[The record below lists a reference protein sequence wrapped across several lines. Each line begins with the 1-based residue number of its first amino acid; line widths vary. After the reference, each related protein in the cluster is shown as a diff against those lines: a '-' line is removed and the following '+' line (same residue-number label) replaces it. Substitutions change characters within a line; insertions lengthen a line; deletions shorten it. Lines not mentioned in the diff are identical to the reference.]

1 MFLPGW
7 GNSNNFFLPTFSS
20 GSNLLQACLLKA
32 RVDTGAAAMKSALL
46 IDDDPIVRR
55 VLSNTLSAA
64 GWAVH
69 EAKDGEEG
77 IQAALQHRPDAVICD
92 LLMPR
97 CNGIQVCRALREPSA
112 ALPGLKIIVTT
123 NRGFATD
130 RLNAFESGADHY
142 LVKPIVAED
151 ILRLLAGATAAP
163 ASPTGPTGA
172 PVPPARLPAGNL
184 LRFWG
189 VRGSIPTPGPNTVFY
204 GGNTTC
210 VELRADGQLI
220 ILDSGSGIRVL
231 GQQLA
236 TEFEGRSLELTL
248 LLTHT
253 HWDHI
258 QGFPFFAPAYSPNNS
273 VRITGYEGYRKG
285 LESTLVGQM
294 ESNYFPIGLRQLP
307 SNISFFEQRE
317 MEFHVGPV
325 RVRAIFA
332 NHPGICVG
340 YRLDTSTGSVA
351 FLPDHE
357 SYARMR
363 LHPRAGGE
371 RGQATQDYCRAEDQK
386 LIEFLRDVDVLILDS
401 QYDEAEYQ
409 THIGWGHSCY
419 EDSVAT
425 ALAAGAKQLFLFH
438 HDPGHDDARVSRM
451 VAHAREL
458 VGSRHATLNVEA
470 AREGLE
476 VPLRRPATPEPNN
489 PRDSAVAETIL
500 RLSQQPT

>member
-1 MFLPGW
+1 
-7 GNSNNFFLPTFSS
+7 
-20 GSNLLQACLLKA
+20 
-32 RVDTGAAAMKSALL
+32 MKSALL
-46 IDDDPIVRR
+46 IDDDPIVRK
-55 VLSNTLSAA
+55 VLSNTLTTA
-64 GWAVH
+64 GWAVY

-97 CNGIQVCRALREPSA
+97 CNGFQVCRALRERA
-112 ALPGLKIIVTT
+112 AELPGLKIIVTT
-123 NRGFATD
+123 HRGFATD

-142 LVKPIVAED
+142 LVKPILAED
-151 ILRLLAGATAAP
+151 ILKLLSGKATVMTGSAGP
-163 ASPTGPTGA
+163 VDA
-172 PVPPARLPAGNL
+172 PVPAAELPAGNL

-189 VRGSIPTPGPNTVFY
+189 VRGSIPTPGPGTVFY

-210 VELRADGQLI
+210 VEIRADGQLI
-220 ILDSGSGIRVL
+220 ILDSGSGIRLL
-231 GQQLA
+231 GQHLVE
-236 TEFEGRSLELTL
+236 EFKGRSLELTL

-258 QGFPFFAPAYSPNNS
+258 QGFPFFAPAYVPNNS

-285 LESTLVGQM
+285 LESTLAVQM
-294 ESNYFPIGLRQLP
+294 ESTYFPVGLRQLP
-307 SNISFFEQRE
+307 SSISFSEQRE
-317 MEFHVGPV
+317 MEFHVGSV
-325 RVRAIFA
+325 RVRSIFA
-332 NHPGICVG
+332 NHPSVCVG

-363 LHPRAGGE
+363 LHPRAGSE
-371 RGQATQDYCRAEDQK
+371 LRQETLDYCRAEDQK
-386 LIEFLRDVDVLILDS
+386 LVEFLRGVDMLILDA

-425 ALAAGAKQLFLFH
+425 ALAAGAKHLFLFH
-438 HDPGHDDARVSRM
+438 HDPGHDDARVSHM
-451 VAHAREL
+451 VGHAREL
-458 VGSRHATLNVEA
+458 VGSRHGTMSVEA

-476 VPLRRPATPEPNN
+476 VPLVQRQ
-489 PRDSAVAETIL
+489 SG
-500 RLSQQPT
+500 

>member
-1 MFLPGW
+1 
-7 GNSNNFFLPTFSS
+7 
-20 GSNLLQACLLKA
+20 
-32 RVDTGAAAMKSALL
+32 MKSALL
-46 IDDDPIVRR
+46 IDDDPIVRK
-55 VLSNTLSAA
+55 VLSKALSAA

-77 IQAALQHRPDAVICD
+77 IQAALQHRPAAVICD

-97 CNGIQVCRALREPSA
+97 CNGFQVCRALREKA
-112 ALPGLKIIVTT
+112 TELPGLKIIVTT
-123 NRGFATD
+123 HRGFATD

-142 LVKPIVAED
+142 LVKPILAED
-151 ILRLLAGATAAP
+151 ILRLLESPATVA
-163 ASPTGPTGA
+163 
-172 PVPPARLPAGNL
+172 PPAATSTDTRVPLAQLPAGNL

-189 VRGSIPTPGPNTVFY
+189 VRGSIPTPGPSTVFY

-210 VELRADGQLI
+210 LEVRADGQLI
-220 ILDSGSGIRVL
+220 ILDSGSGVRLL
-231 GQQLA
+231 GQHLVG
-236 TEFEGRSLELTL
+236 EFKGRALELTL

-258 QGFPFFAPAYSPNNS
+258 QGFPFFAPAYIANNQ
-273 VRITGYEGYRKG
+273 VRIMGYEGYRKG
-285 LESTLVGQM
+285 LESTLAVQM
-294 ESNYFPIGLRQLP
+294 ESSYFPIGLRQLP

-317 MEFHVGPV
+317 MEFHIGPV
-325 RVRAIFA
+325 RVRSIFA
-332 NHPGICVG
+332 NHPSICVG
-340 YRLDTSTGSVA
+340 YRLDTSTGSIA

-371 RGQATQDYCRAEDQK
+371 QGQATQDYCRSEDQK
-386 LIEFLRDVDVLILDS
+386 LVEFLRGVDVLILDA

-425 ALAAGAKQLFLFH
+425 ALAAGARQLFLFH
-438 HDPGHDDARVSRM
+438 HDPLHDDARISHM
-451 VAHAREL
+451 VGHAREL
-458 VGSRHATLNVEA
+458 VAGQHRNMVVEA

-476 VPLRRPATPEPNN
+476 LPLLKSPPA
-489 PRDSAVAETIL
+489 
-500 RLSQQPT
+500 

>member
-1 MFLPGW
+1 
-7 GNSNNFFLPTFSS
+7 
-20 GSNLLQACLLKA
+20 
-32 RVDTGAAAMKSALL
+32 MKSALL
-46 IDDDPIVRR
+46 IDDDPIVRK
-55 VLSNTLSAA
+55 VLSKTLSSA
-64 GWAVH
+64 GWTVH

-97 CNGIQVCRALREPSA
+97 CNGFQVCRALREKA
-112 ALPGLKIIVTT
+112 TELPGVKIIVTSH
-123 NRGFATD
+123 RDFATD

-142 LVKPIVAED
+142 LVKPILAED
-151 ILRLLAGATAAP
+151 ILRLLKGKTAIRADPAGP
-163 ASPTGPTGA
+163 VGA
-172 PVPPARLPAGNL
+172 PVPVAELPAGNL

-189 VRGSIPTPGPNTVFY
+189 VRGSIPTPGPGTVFY

-210 VELRADGQLI
+210 VEVRADGQLI
-220 ILDSGSGIRVL
+220 ILDSGSGIRLL
-231 GQQLA
+231 GQQLVE
-236 TEFEGRSLELTL
+236 EFKGRSLELSL

-258 QGFPFFAPAYSPNNS
+258 QGFPFFAPAYVPNNS

-285 LESTLVGQM
+285 LESTLAVQM
-294 ESNYFPIGLRQLP
+294 ESTYFPIGLRQLP
-307 SNISFFEQRE
+307 SSISFLEQRE
-317 MEFHVGPV
+317 MEFQVGPV
-325 RVRAIFA
+325 RVRTIFA
-332 NHPGICVG
+332 NHPSVCVG

-363 LHPRAGGE
+363 LHPRAGGGK
-371 RGQATQDYCRAEDQK
+371 GQETQDYCRAEDQK
-386 LIEFLRDVDVLILDS
+386 LIEFLRGVDVLILDS

-425 ALAAGAKQLFLFH
+425 ALAAGAQRLFLFH
-438 HDPGHDDARVSRM
+438 HDPTHDDARVSRM
-451 VAHAREL
+451 VGHAREL
-458 VGSRHATLNVEA
+458 VASHHGTLTVEA

-476 VPLRRPATPEPNN
+476 VPLLHPKA
-489 PRDSAVAETIL
+489 A
-500 RLSQQPT
+500 

>member
-1 MFLPGW
+1 
-7 GNSNNFFLPTFSS
+7 
-20 GSNLLQACLLKA
+20 
-32 RVDTGAAAMKSALL
+32 MKSALL
-46 IDDDPIVRR
+46 IDDDPIARK

-64 GWAVH
+64 GWSVH
-69 EAKDGEEG
+69 EASDGEEG
-77 IQAALQHRPDAVICD
+77 IQAALRLRPDAVICD

-97 CNGIQVCRALREPSA
+97 CNGFQVCRALRAKPAQLSA
-112 ALPGLKIIVTT
+112 LKIIVTSH
-123 NRGFATD
+123 RSFATD

-142 LVKPIVAED
+142 LVKPILAED
-151 ILRLLAGATAAP
+151 ILRLLTTEAAP
-163 ASPTGPTGA
+163 EPPSPSASDTPAPAAQLPT
-172 PVPPARLPAGNL
+172 GNL

-189 VRGSIPTPGPNTVFY
+189 VRGSIPTPGPSTVFY

-210 VELRADGQLI
+210 VELRVDGQLI
-220 ILDSGSGIRVL
+220 ILDSGSGIRLL

-236 TEFEGRSLELTL
+236 EEFKGRSLDLTL

-285 LESTLVGQM
+285 LESTLVVQM

-307 SNISFFEQRE
+307 SNITFFEQLE

-325 RVRAIFA
+325 RVRSIFA

-340 YRLDTSTGSVA
+340 YRVDTSTGSIA

-371 RGQATQDYCRAEDQK
+371 QGQATQDYCRAEDQK
-386 LIEFLRDVDVLILDS
+386 LTEFLRGVDVLILDS

-425 ALAAGAKQLFLFH
+425 AIAAGVKQLFLFH
-438 HDPGHDDARVSRM
+438 HDPAHDDARVSRM

-458 VGSRHATLNVEA
+458 AARQHSALLIEA

-476 VPLRRPATPEPNN
+476 VPL
-489 PRDSAVAETIL
+489 L
-500 RLSQQPT
+500 KK

>member
-1 MFLPGW
+1 
-7 GNSNNFFLPTFSS
+7 
-20 GSNLLQACLLKA
+20 
-32 RVDTGAAAMKSALL
+32 MKSALL
-46 IDDDPIVRR
+46 IDDDPIVRK
-55 VLSNTLSAA
+55 VLSKALSTA

-77 IQAALQHRPDAVICD
+77 IQAALRHRPDAVICD

-97 CNGIQVCRALREPSA
+97 CNGFQVCRALREQA
-112 ALPGLKIIVTT
+112 DHLPGLKIIVTT
-123 NRGFATD
+123 HRGFATD

-142 LVKPIVAED
+142 LVKPILAED
-151 ILRLLAGATAAP
+151 ILQLLTSKETAKASPSAP
-163 ASPTGPTGA
+163 AGA
-172 PVPPARLPAGNL
+172 PVPAAQLPAGNL

-220 ILDSGSGIRVL
+220 ILDSGSGIRLL
-231 GQQLA
+231 GQRLVE
-236 TEFEGRSLELTL
+236 EFKGRSLELTL

-258 QGFPFFAPAYSPNNS
+258 QGFPFFAPAYVANNQ
-273 VRITGYEGYRKG
+273 VHIQGYEGYRKG
-285 LESTLVGQM
+285 LESTLAVQM
-294 ESNYFPIGLRQLP
+294 ESSYFPVGLRQLP
-307 SNISFFEQRE
+307 SNITFSEQRE

-332 NHPGICVG
+332 NHPSVCVG

-363 LHPRAGGE
+363 LHPRAGGPK
-371 RGQATQDYCRAEDQK
+371 GQATLDYCRAEDQK
-386 LIEFLRDVDVLILDS
+386 LVEFLRGVDMLILDA

-425 ALAAGAKQLFLFH
+425 ALAAGAQHLFLFH
-438 HDPGHDDARVSRM
+438 HDPAHDDARVSRM
-451 VAHAREL
+451 VGHAREL
-458 VGSRHATLNVEA
+458 AGTHNSTMSIEA

-476 VPLRRPATPEPNN
+476 VPLLKGQRA
-489 PRDSAVAETIL
+489 
-500 RLSQQPT
+500 